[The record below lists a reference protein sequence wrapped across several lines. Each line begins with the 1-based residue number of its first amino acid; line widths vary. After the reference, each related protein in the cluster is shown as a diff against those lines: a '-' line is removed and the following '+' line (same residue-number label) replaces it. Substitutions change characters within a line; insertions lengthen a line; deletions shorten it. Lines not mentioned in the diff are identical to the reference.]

1 MKTIIVNESV
11 LRRLVNE
18 LFDGTAEDYALE
30 LTPEPAG
37 GAKVNAVVDPSAAE
51 TDPMNPDYRP
61 QNATE
66 LGVAMR
72 TLTHDLPDE
81 QASRVYDLVKQN
93 LDDKKADEKVP
104 EATEEETPDMKSTDA
119 ITGTKTGTRSG
130 NKQAEGVVRAMIR
143 HVLSEEWEGYDAVV
157 NGEDDDDKP
166 LKAPIDKGED
176 KLAALASEL
185 GMAVSGAKQ
194 FVHKAEMRFKFLRQ
208 ELPKGHPSS
217 PGPRLGKD
225 KNGKDYENFNDMEVL
240 ILKAWAD
247 YIDLLKTTDDDIT
260 AADVQLMLD
269 HPEVA
274 LELDG
279 FRIFLQEYIE
289 EALIPQNDKD
299 NDGMPGDRRWLGVEP
314 GQGKFVKGGDN
325 SGYVAKDFDPNLN
338 GPGKGGTRTKQNAP
352 AFKGDYDW
360 SDETEELPP
369 DANGKINFRAGK
381 TLRGV
386 KSRAAKKLL
395 DPDNFQGE

>member
-1 MKTIIVNESV
+1 MKKIVVNERV
-11 LRRLVNE
+11 LRKLVNE
-18 LFDGTAEDYALE
+18 LFDGTAQDYALE
-30 LTPEPAG
+30 LTTEPSG
-37 GAKVNAVVDPSAAE
+37 GAKVNDVVDPSAAE

-93 LDDKKADEKVP
+93 LDDKRADEKVP
-104 EATEEETPDMKSTDA
+104 EATEEETPEMKNTDA

-130 NKQAEGVVRAMIR
+130 TKQVEGVVRDMIR
-143 HVLSEEWEGYDAVV
+143 KVLSEEWEGYDAVV
-157 NGEDDDDKP
+157 NGDDDDDDKP
-166 LKAPIDKGED
+166 KAPPIDKGED
-176 KLAALASEL
+176 KLAAWATEL

-208 ELPKGHPSS
+208 ELPKGHPNS

-225 KNGKDYENFNDMEVL
+225 KNGNEYSDLNDMEVL

-247 YIDLLKTTDDDIT
+247 YIDLLKTTDDEIT
-260 AADVQLMLD
+260 AADIQLMLD

-279 FRIFLQEYIE
+279 FRVFLQEYIE
-289 EALIPQNDKD
+289 EALVPQNDRD
-299 NDGMPGDRRWLGVEP
+299 NVGMPGDRRWLGVEP

-360 SDETEELPP
+360 VENDDEVV
-369 DANGKINFRAGK
+369 AGSQK
-381 TLRGV
+381 NYKGV

>member
-1 MKTIIVNESV
+1 VKTITIAESV
-11 LRRLVNE
+11 LRKLVNE
-18 LFDGTAEDYALE
+18 LFDGTAQDYALE
-30 LTPEPAG
+30 LTAEPAG

-93 LDDKKADEKVP
+93 LDDQRDKEKVP

-119 ITGTKTGTRSG
+119 ITGTKTGTHSG
-130 NKQAEGVVRAMIR
+130 TKTVESVVRAMIR
-143 HVLSEEWEGYDAVV
+143 KVLSEEWEGYDAVV
-157 NGEDDDDKP
+157 NGSDDDDEP
-166 LKAPIDKGED
+166 IVAPVDKGED
-176 KLAALASEL
+176 KLAALAQEL
-185 GMAVSGAKQ
+185 GMEVSGAKQ

-208 ELPKGHPSS
+208 ELPKGHPNS

-225 KNGKDYENFNDMEVL
+225 KNGKEYSDLNDMEVL

-247 YIDLLKTTDDDIT
+247 YIDLLKSTDDEIT
-260 AADVQLMLD
+260 SADVQLMLD

-279 FRIFLQEYIE
+279 FRVFLKEYIE
-289 EALIPQNDKD
+289 EALVPQNDKD
-299 NDGMPGDRRWLGVEP
+299 NDGLPGDRRWLGVEP
-314 GQGKFVKGGDN
+314 GKGKFVKGGDN

-352 AFKGDYDW
+352 TYKGDYDW
-360 SDETEELPP
+360 LENDDE
-369 DANGKINFRAGK
+369 IVAGSQK
-381 TLRGV
+381 TYKGV
-386 KSRAAKKLL
+386 KSRATKTLTK
-395 DPDNFQGE
+395 PENFPGETWEEV